1 MKIIKDVGIIGAGPA
16 GMSAA
21 LYLARSKYSFLLI
34 EKEMSGGKLN
44 ITTQI
49 ENYPGVGSID
59 GFTLGMNMKNQLKSF
74 NISIKKDNCIDVKKV
89 DEGFEVIGEKDTYLF
104 KILIIATGSKTKGSG
119 IKDEEKYY
127 GKGISF
133 CAVCDGFLYKNKDVA
148 VFASSRKGYLEALYL
163 ANIVNKVYLLHR
175 GVNFKGDDALVERVR
190 NTKNIEIVD
199 GVNIK
204 KINEVEGKIE
214 SVTLDNEKTINVKG
228 VFIYIGYKPD
238 TEMFKKLD
246 ITNING
252 DIIVSENFETEIDGL
267 YAIGDCAKKGV
278 YQLVTA
284 ASDGCI
290 AVSDIEKIRN

>member
-1 MKIIKDVGIIGAGPA
+1 MYDVIIIGMGIGGITAGIYGKRA
-16 GMSAA
+16 GLNVLMFEKSAP
-21 LYLARSKYSFLLI
+21 
-34 EKEMSGGKLN
+34 GGMLQK
-44 ITTQI
+44 IDKIQ
-49 ENYPGVGSID
+49 NYPGFSEISGPD
-59 GFTLGMNMKNQLKSF
+59 LALNLFNQ
-74 NISIKKDNCIDVKKV
+74 VKKV
-89 DEGFEVIGEKDTYLF
+89 GVPFKFEEVIDVEITEEYKKVITKNGTYEAKNIIVATGRTPKYLGLDNEKDYLGRG
-104 KILIIATGSKTKGSG
+104 LST
-119 IKDEEKYY
+119 
-127 GKGISF
+127 
-133 CAVCDGFLYKNKDVA
+133 CASCDGNFYKGEDVA
-148 VFASSRKGYLEALYL
+148 VVGSGNSALQESLYL

-267 YAIGDCAKKGV
+267 YAIGDCAKKDV

>member
-1 MKIIKDVGIIGAGPA
+1 MYDVIIIGMGIGGITAGIYAKRA
-16 GMSAA
+16 GLNVLMFEKSAP
-21 LYLARSKYSFLLI
+21 
-34 EKEMSGGKLN
+34 GGMLQK
-44 ITTQI
+44 IDKIQ
-49 ENYPGVGSID
+49 NYPGFSEISGPDLALNLFNQVKEVGVP
-59 GFTLGMNMKNQLKSF
+59 FKF
-74 NISIKKDNCIDVKKV
+74 EEVIDVEITEEYKKV
-89 DEGFEVIGEKDTYLF
+89 ITKNGTYDAKNVIVATGRTPKYLGLDNEKDYLGRG
-104 KILIIATGSKTKGSG
+104 LST
-119 IKDEEKYY
+119 
-127 GKGISF
+127 
-133 CAVCDGFLYKNKDVA
+133 CASCDGNLYKGEDVA
-148 VFASSRKGYLEALYL
+148 VVGSGNSALQESLYL
-163 ANIVNKVYLLHR
+163 ANIVNKVYILHR

-190 NTKNIEIVD
+190 NTQNIEIVD

>member
-1 MKIIKDVGIIGAGPA
+1 MYDVIIIGMGIGGITAGIYGKRA
-16 GMSAA
+16 GLNVLMFEKSAP
-21 LYLARSKYSFLLI
+21 
-34 EKEMSGGKLN
+34 GGMLQK
-44 ITTQI
+44 IDKIQ
-49 ENYPGVGSID
+49 NYPGFSEISGPD
-59 GFTLGMNMKNQLKSF
+59 LALNLFNQ
-74 NISIKKDNCIDVKKV
+74 VKKV
-89 DEGFEVIGEKDTYLF
+89 GVPFKFEEVIDVEITEEYKKVITKNGTYEAKNVIVATGRTPKYLGLDNEKDYLGRG
-104 KILIIATGSKTKGSG
+104 LST
-119 IKDEEKYY
+119 
-127 GKGISF
+127 
-133 CAVCDGFLYKNKDVA
+133 CASCDGNFYKGEDVA
-148 VFASSRKGYLEALYL
+148 VVGSGNSALQESLYL

-214 SVTLDNEKTINVKG
+214 SITLDNEKTINVKG

-267 YAIGDCAKKGV
+267 YAIGDCAKKDV

>member
-1 MKIIKDVGIIGAGPA
+1 MYDVIIIGMGIGGITAGIYGKRA
-16 GMSAA
+16 GLNVLMFEKSAP
-21 LYLARSKYSFLLI
+21 
-34 EKEMSGGKLN
+34 GGMLQK
-44 ITTQI
+44 IDKIQ
-49 ENYPGVGSID
+49 NYPGFSEISGPD
-59 GFTLGMNMKNQLKSF
+59 LALNLFNQ
-74 NISIKKDNCIDVKKV
+74 VKKV
-89 DEGFEVIGEKDTYLF
+89 GVPFKFEEVIDVEITEEYKKVITKNGTYEAKNVIVATGRTPKYLGLDNEKDYLGRG
-104 KILIIATGSKTKGSG
+104 LST
-119 IKDEEKYY
+119 
-127 GKGISF
+127 
-133 CAVCDGFLYKNKDVA
+133 CASCDGNFYKGEDVA
-148 VFASSRKGYLEALYL
+148 VVGSGNSALQESLYL

-238 TEMFKKLD
+238 TEMFEKLD

>member
-1 MKIIKDVGIIGAGPA
+1 MYDVIIIGMGIGGITAGIYGKRA
-16 GMSAA
+16 GLNVLMFEKSAP
-21 LYLARSKYSFLLI
+21 
-34 EKEMSGGKLN
+34 GGMLQK
-44 ITTQI
+44 IDKIQ
-49 ENYPGVGSID
+49 NYPGFSEISGPD
-59 GFTLGMNMKNQLKSF
+59 LALNLFNQVKEIGVPF
-74 NISIKKDNCIDVKKV
+74 KFEEVIDVEITEECKKV
-89 DEGFEVIGEKDTYLF
+89 ITKNGTYEAKNVIVATGRTPKYLGLDNEKDYLGRG
-104 KILIIATGSKTKGSG
+104 LST
-119 IKDEEKYY
+119 
-127 GKGISF
+127 
-133 CAVCDGFLYKNKDVA
+133 CASCDGNFYKGEDVA
-148 VFASSRKGYLEALYL
+148 VVGSGNSALQESLYL

>member
-1 MKIIKDVGIIGAGPA
+1 MYDVIIIGMGIGGITAGIYGKRA
-16 GMSAA
+16 GLNVLMFEKSAP
-21 LYLARSKYSFLLI
+21 
-34 EKEMSGGKLN
+34 GGMLQK
-44 ITTQI
+44 IDKIQ
-49 ENYPGVGSID
+49 NYPGFSEISGPD
-59 GFTLGMNMKNQLKSF
+59 LALNLFNQ
-74 NISIKKDNCIDVKKV
+74 VKKV
-89 DEGFEVIGEKDTYLF
+89 GVPFKFEEVIDVENTEEYKKVITKNGTYEAKNVIVATGRTPKYLGLDNEKDYLGRG
-104 KILIIATGSKTKGSG
+104 LST
-119 IKDEEKYY
+119 
-127 GKGISF
+127 
-133 CAVCDGFLYKNKDVA
+133 CASCDGNFYKGEDVA
-148 VFASSRKGYLEALYL
+148 VVGSGNSALQESLYL

>member
-1 MKIIKDVGIIGAGPA
+1 MYDVIIIGMGIGGITAGIYGKRA
-16 GMSAA
+16 GLNVLMFEKSAP
-21 LYLARSKYSFLLI
+21 
-34 EKEMSGGKLN
+34 GGMLQK
-44 ITTQI
+44 IDKIQ
-49 ENYPGVGSID
+49 NYPGFSEISGPD
-59 GFTLGMNMKNQLKSF
+59 LALNLFNQ
-74 NISIKKDNCIDVKKV
+74 VKKV
-89 DEGFEVIGEKDTYLF
+89 GVPFKFEEVIDVEITEEYKKVITKNGTYEAKNVIVATGRTPKYLGLDNEKDYLGRG
-104 KILIIATGSKTKGSG
+104 LST
-119 IKDEEKYY
+119 
-127 GKGISF
+127 
-133 CAVCDGFLYKNKDVA
+133 CASCDGNFYKGEDVA
-148 VFASSRKGYLEALYL
+148 VVGSGNSALQESLYL

-190 NTKNIEIVD
+190 NTQNIEIVD

-267 YAIGDCAKKGV
+267 YAIGDCAKKGI

>member
-1 MKIIKDVGIIGAGPA
+1 MYDVIIIGMGIGGITAGIYAKRA
-16 GMSAA
+16 GLNVLMFEKSAP
-21 LYLARSKYSFLLI
+21 
-34 EKEMSGGKLN
+34 GGMLQK
-44 ITTQI
+44 IDKIQ
-49 ENYPGVGSID
+49 NYPGFSEISGPDLALNLFNQVKKIGVPFKFEEVLDVEITEENKKVITKNGTYEAKNVIVATGRTPKYLGLDNEKDYLGRGLSTCASCDGNLYKGEDIAVVGS
-59 GFTLGMNMKNQLKSF
+59 GNSALQES
-74 NISIKKDNCIDVKKV
+74 
-89 DEGFEVIGEKDTYLF
+89 
-104 KILIIATGSKTKGSG
+104 
-119 IKDEEKYY
+119 
-127 GKGISF
+127 
-133 CAVCDGFLYKNKDVA
+133 
-148 VFASSRKGYLEALYL
+148 LYL

-190 NTKNIEIVD
+190 NTQNIEIVD

-204 KINEVEGKIE
+204 KINEVDGKIE

-238 TEMFKKLD
+238 TDMFKKLD

-252 DIIVSENFETEIDGL
+252 DIIVGENFETEIDGL

>member
-1 MKIIKDVGIIGAGPA
+1 MYDVIIIGMGIGGITAGIYAKRA
-16 GMSAA
+16 GLNVLMFEKSAP
-21 LYLARSKYSFLLI
+21 
-34 EKEMSGGKLN
+34 GGMLQK
-44 ITTQI
+44 IDKIQ
-49 ENYPGVGSID
+49 NYPGFSEISGPDLALNLFNQVKEVGVPFKFEEVLDVEITEENKKVITKNGTYEAKNVIVATGRTPKYLGLDNEKDYLGRGLSTCASCDGSLYKGEDIAVVGS
-59 GFTLGMNMKNQLKSF
+59 GNSALQES
-74 NISIKKDNCIDVKKV
+74 
-89 DEGFEVIGEKDTYLF
+89 
-104 KILIIATGSKTKGSG
+104 
-119 IKDEEKYY
+119 
-127 GKGISF
+127 
-133 CAVCDGFLYKNKDVA
+133 
-148 VFASSRKGYLEALYL
+148 LYL

-190 NTKNIEIVD
+190 NTQNIEIVD

-204 KINEVEGKIE
+204 KINEVDGKIE

-238 TEMFKKLD
+238 TDMFKKLD

>member
-1 MKIIKDVGIIGAGPA
+1 MYDVIIIGMGIGGITAGIYGKRDGLNVLMFEKSAPG
-16 GMSAA
+16 GM
-21 LYLARSKYSFLLI
+21 LQKI
-34 EKEMSGGKLN
+34 DK
-44 ITTQI
+44 IQ
-49 ENYPGVGSID
+49 NYPGFSEISGPD
-59 GFTLGMNMKNQLKSF
+59 LALNLFNQ
-74 NISIKKDNCIDVKKV
+74 VKKV
-89 DEGFEVIGEKDTYLF
+89 GVPFKFEEVIDVEITEEYKKVITKNGTYEAKNIIVATGRTPKYLGLDNEKDYLGRG
-104 KILIIATGSKTKGSG
+104 LST
-119 IKDEEKYY
+119 
-127 GKGISF
+127 
-133 CAVCDGFLYKNKDVA
+133 CASCDGNFYKGEDVA
-148 VFASSRKGYLEALYL
+148 VVGSGNSALQESLYL

-190 NTKNIEIVD
+190 NIKNIEIVD

-267 YAIGDCAKKGV
+267 YAIGDCAKKDV

>member
-1 MKIIKDVGIIGAGPA
+1 MYDVIIIGMGIGGITAGIYGKRA
-16 GMSAA
+16 GLNVLMFEKSAP
-21 LYLARSKYSFLLI
+21 
-34 EKEMSGGKLN
+34 GGMLQK
-44 ITTQI
+44 IDKIQ
-49 ENYPGVGSID
+49 NYPGFSEISGPD
-59 GFTLGMNMKNQLKSF
+59 LALNLFNQ
-74 NISIKKDNCIDVKKV
+74 VKKV
-89 DEGFEVIGEKDTYLF
+89 GVPFKFEEVIDVEITEEYKKVITKNGTYEAKNVIVATGRTPKYLGLDNEKDYLGRG
-104 KILIIATGSKTKGSG
+104 LST
-119 IKDEEKYY
+119 
-127 GKGISF
+127 
-133 CAVCDGFLYKNKDVA
+133 CASCDGNFYKGEDVA
-148 VFASSRKGYLEALYL
+148 VVGSGNSALQESLYL

-267 YAIGDCAKKGV
+267 YAIGDCAKKSV

>member
-1 MKIIKDVGIIGAGPA
+1 MYDVIIIGMGIGGITAGIYGKRA
-16 GMSAA
+16 GLNVLMFEKSAP
-21 LYLARSKYSFLLI
+21 
-34 EKEMSGGKLN
+34 GGMLQK
-44 ITTQI
+44 IDKIQ
-49 ENYPGVGSID
+49 NYPGFSEISGPD
-59 GFTLGMNMKNQLKSF
+59 LALNLFNQ
-74 NISIKKDNCIDVKKV
+74 VKKV
-89 DEGFEVIGEKDTYLF
+89 GVPFKFEEVIDVEITEEYKKVITKNGTCEAKNIIVATGRTPKYLGLDNEKDYLGRG
-104 KILIIATGSKTKGSG
+104 LST
-119 IKDEEKYY
+119 
-127 GKGISF
+127 
-133 CAVCDGFLYKNKDVA
+133 CASCDGNFYKGEDVA
-148 VFASSRKGYLEALYL
+148 VVGSGNSALQESLYL

-267 YAIGDCAKKGV
+267 YAIGDCAKKDV

>member
-1 MKIIKDVGIIGAGPA
+1 MYDVIIIGMGIGGITAGIYAKRA
-16 GMSAA
+16 GLNVLMFEKSAP
-21 LYLARSKYSFLLI
+21 
-34 EKEMSGGKLN
+34 GGMLQK
-44 ITTQI
+44 IDKIQ
-49 ENYPGVGSID
+49 NYPGFSEISGPDLALNLFNQVKEVGVP
-59 GFTLGMNMKNQLKSF
+59 FKF
-74 NISIKKDNCIDVKKV
+74 EEVIDVEITDENKKV
-89 DEGFEVIGEKDTYLF
+89 ITKNGTYEAKNIIVATGRTPKYLGLDNEKDYLGRG
-104 KILIIATGSKTKGSG
+104 LST
-119 IKDEEKYY
+119 
-127 GKGISF
+127 
-133 CAVCDGFLYKNKDVA
+133 CASCDGNFYKGEDVA
-148 VFASSRKGYLEALYL
+148 VVGSGNSALQESLYL

-190 NTKNIEIVD
+190 NTQNIEIVD

-252 DIIVSENFETEIDGL
+252 DIIVGENFETEIDGL

>member
-1 MKIIKDVGIIGAGPA
+1 MYDVIIIGMGIGGITAGIYGKRA
-16 GMSAA
+16 GLNVLMFEKSAP
-21 LYLARSKYSFLLI
+21 
-34 EKEMSGGKLN
+34 GGMLQK
-44 ITTQI
+44 IDKIQ
-49 ENYPGVGSID
+49 NYPGFSEISGPD
-59 GFTLGMNMKNQLKSF
+59 LALNLFNQ
-74 NISIKKDNCIDVKKV
+74 VKKV
-89 DEGFEVIGEKDTYLF
+89 GVPFKFEEVIYVEITEEYKKVITKNGTYEAKNVIVATGRTPKYLGLDNEKDYLGRG
-104 KILIIATGSKTKGSG
+104 LST
-119 IKDEEKYY
+119 
-127 GKGISF
+127 
-133 CAVCDGFLYKNKDVA
+133 CASCDGNFYKGEDVA
-148 VFASSRKGYLEALYL
+148 VVGSGNSALQESLYL

-190 NTKNIEIVD
+190 NTQNIEIVD

>member
-1 MKIIKDVGIIGAGPA
+1 MYDVIIIGMGIGGITAGIYGKRA
-16 GMSAA
+16 GLNVLMFEKSAP
-21 LYLARSKYSFLLI
+21 
-34 EKEMSGGKLN
+34 GGMLQK
-44 ITTQI
+44 IDKIQ
-49 ENYPGVGSID
+49 NYPGFSEISGSD
-59 GFTLGMNMKNQLKSF
+59 LALNLFNQ
-74 NISIKKDNCIDVKKV
+74 VKKV
-89 DEGFEVIGEKDTYLF
+89 GVPFKFEEVIDVEITEEYKKVITKNGTYEAKNVIVATGRTPKYLGLDNEKDYLGRG
-104 KILIIATGSKTKGSG
+104 LST
-119 IKDEEKYY
+119 
-127 GKGISF
+127 
-133 CAVCDGFLYKNKDVA
+133 CASCDGNFYKGEDVA
-148 VFASSRKGYLEALYL
+148 VVGSGNSALQESLYL

-175 GVNFKGDDALVERVR
+175 GVNFKGDDALVEKVR
-190 NTKNIEIVD
+190 NTQNIEIVD

-267 YAIGDCAKKGV
+267 YAIGDCAKKDV

>member
-1 MKIIKDVGIIGAGPA
+1 MYDVIIIGMGIGGITAGIYGKRA
-16 GMSAA
+16 GLNVLMFEKSAP
-21 LYLARSKYSFLLI
+21 
-34 EKEMSGGKLN
+34 GGMLQK
-44 ITTQI
+44 IDKIQ
-49 ENYPGVGSID
+49 NYPGFSEISGPD
-59 GFTLGMNMKNQLKSF
+59 LALNLFNQ
-74 NISIKKDNCIDVKKV
+74 VKKV
-89 DEGFEVIGEKDTYLF
+89 GVPFKFEEVIDVEITEEYKKVITKNGTYEAKNIIVATGRTPKYLGLDNEKDYLGRG
-104 KILIIATGSKTKGSG
+104 LST
-119 IKDEEKYY
+119 
-127 GKGISF
+127 
-133 CAVCDGFLYKNKDVA
+133 CASCDGNFYKGEDVA
-148 VFASSRKGYLEALYL
+148 VVGSGNSALQESLYL

-175 GVNFKGDDALVERVR
+175 GVNFKGDDALVEKVR
-190 NTKNIEIVD
+190 NTQNIEIVD

-214 SVTLDNEKTINVKG
+214 SVTLDNEKTIKLKG

>member
-1 MKIIKDVGIIGAGPA
+1 MYDVIIIGMGIGGITAGIYGKRA
-16 GMSAA
+16 GLNVLMFEKSAP
-21 LYLARSKYSFLLI
+21 
-34 EKEMSGGKLN
+34 GGMLQK
-44 ITTQI
+44 IDKIQ
-49 ENYPGVGSID
+49 NYPGFSEISGPD
-59 GFTLGMNMKNQLKSF
+59 LALNLFNQ
-74 NISIKKDNCIDVKKV
+74 VKKV
-89 DEGFEVIGEKDTYLF
+89 GVPFKFEEVIDVEITEEYKKVITKNGTYEAKNIIVATGRTSKYLGLDNEKDYLGRG
-104 KILIIATGSKTKGSG
+104 LST
-119 IKDEEKYY
+119 
-127 GKGISF
+127 
-133 CAVCDGFLYKNKDVA
+133 CASCDGNFYKGEDVA
-148 VFASSRKGYLEALYL
+148 VVGSGNSALQESLYL

-190 NTKNIEIVD
+190 NTQNIEIVD

-204 KINEVEGKIE
+204 KINEVDGKIE
-214 SVTLDNEKTINVKG
+214 SVTLDNKKTINVKG

>member
-1 MKIIKDVGIIGAGPA
+1 MYDVIIIGMGIGGITAGIYGKRA
-16 GMSAA
+16 GLNVLMFEKSAP
-21 LYLARSKYSFLLI
+21 
-34 EKEMSGGKLN
+34 GGMLQK
-44 ITTQI
+44 IDKIQ
-49 ENYPGVGSID
+49 NYPGFSEISGPD
-59 GFTLGMNMKNQLKSF
+59 LALNLFNQ
-74 NISIKKDNCIDVKKV
+74 VKKV
-89 DEGFEVIGEKDTYLF
+89 GVPFKFEEVIDVEITEEYKKVITKNGTYEAKNIIVATGRTPKYLGLDNEKDYLGRG
-104 KILIIATGSKTKGSG
+104 LST
-119 IKDEEKYY
+119 
-127 GKGISF
+127 
-133 CAVCDGFLYKNKDVA
+133 CASCDGNFYKGEDVA
-148 VFASSRKGYLEALYL
+148 VVGSGNSALQESLYL

-190 NTKNIEIVD
+190 NTQNIEIVD

-267 YAIGDCAKKGV
+267 YAIGDCAKKDV

>member
-1 MKIIKDVGIIGAGPA
+1 MYDVIIIGMGIGGITAGIYGKRA
-16 GMSAA
+16 GLNVLMFEKSAP
-21 LYLARSKYSFLLI
+21 
-34 EKEMSGGKLN
+34 GGMLQK
-44 ITTQI
+44 IDKIQ
-49 ENYPGVGSID
+49 NYPGFSEISGPD
-59 GFTLGMNMKNQLKSF
+59 LALNLFNQ
-74 NISIKKDNCIDVKKV
+74 VKKV
-89 DEGFEVIGEKDTYLF
+89 GVPFKFEEVIDVEITEEYKKVITKNGTYEAKNVIVATGRTPKYLGLDNEKDYLGRG
-104 KILIIATGSKTKGSG
+104 LST
-119 IKDEEKYY
+119 
-127 GKGISF
+127 
-133 CAVCDGFLYKNKDVA
+133 CASCDGNFYKGEDVA
-148 VFASSRKGYLEALYL
+148 VVGSGNSALQESLYL

-238 TEMFKKLD
+238 TEIFKKLD

>member
-1 MKIIKDVGIIGAGPA
+1 MYDVIIIGMGIGGITAGIYAKRA
-16 GMSAA
+16 GLNVLMFEKSAP
-21 LYLARSKYSFLLI
+21 
-34 EKEMSGGKLN
+34 GGMLQK
-44 ITTQI
+44 IDKIQ
-49 ENYPGVGSID
+49 NYPGFSEISGPDLALNLFNQVKEARVPFKFEEVIDVEITDENKKVITKNGTYEAKNIIVATGRTPKYLGLDNEKDYLGRGLSTCASCDGNLYKGEDIAVVGS
-59 GFTLGMNMKNQLKSF
+59 GNSALQES
-74 NISIKKDNCIDVKKV
+74 
-89 DEGFEVIGEKDTYLF
+89 
-104 KILIIATGSKTKGSG
+104 
-119 IKDEEKYY
+119 
-127 GKGISF
+127 
-133 CAVCDGFLYKNKDVA
+133 
-148 VFASSRKGYLEALYL
+148 LYL

-190 NTKNIEIVD
+190 NTQNIDIVD

>member
-1 MKIIKDVGIIGAGPA
+1 MYDVIIIGMGIGGITAGIYGKRA
-16 GMSAA
+16 GLNVLMFEKSAP
-21 LYLARSKYSFLLI
+21 
-34 EKEMSGGKLN
+34 GGMLQK
-44 ITTQI
+44 IDKIQ
-49 ENYPGVGSID
+49 NYPGFSEISGPD
-59 GFTLGMNMKNQLKSF
+59 LALNLFNQ
-74 NISIKKDNCIDVKKV
+74 VKKV
-89 DEGFEVIGEKDTYLF
+89 GVPFKFEEVIDVEITEEYKKVITKNGTYEAKNIIVATGRTPKYLGLDNEKDYLGRG
-104 KILIIATGSKTKGSG
+104 LST
-119 IKDEEKYY
+119 
-127 GKGISF
+127 
-133 CAVCDGFLYKNKDVA
+133 CASCDGNFYKGEDVA
-148 VFASSRKGYLEALYL
+148 VVGSGNSALQESLYL
-163 ANIVNKVYLLHR
+163 ANIVSKVYLLHR

-267 YAIGDCAKKGV
+267 YAIGDCAKKDV

>member
-1 MKIIKDVGIIGAGPA
+1 MYDVIIIGMGIGGITAGIYAKRA
-16 GMSAA
+16 GLNVLMFEKSAP
-21 LYLARSKYSFLLI
+21 
-34 EKEMSGGKLN
+34 GGMLQK
-44 ITTQI
+44 IDKIQ
-49 ENYPGVGSID
+49 NYPGFSEISGPD
-59 GFTLGMNMKNQLKSF
+59 LALNLFNQ
-74 NISIKKDNCIDVKKV
+74 VKKV
-89 DEGFEVIGEKDTYLF
+89 GVPFKFEEVFDVEITEESKKVITKNGTYEAKNVIVATGRTPKYLGLDNEKDYLGRGLSTCASCDGNLY
-104 KILIIATGSKTKGSG
+104 KGEDIAVVGSG
-119 IKDEEKYY
+119 NSALQE
-127 GKGISF
+127 S
-133 CAVCDGFLYKNKDVA
+133 
-148 VFASSRKGYLEALYL
+148 LYL
-163 ANIVNKVYLLHR
+163 ANIVNKVHLLHR

-190 NTKNIEIVD
+190 NTQNIEIVD

-204 KINEVEGKIE
+204 KINEVDGKIE

-238 TEMFKKLD
+238 TDMFKKLD

-252 DIIVSENFETEIDGL
+252 DIIVGENFETEIDGL

>member
-1 MKIIKDVGIIGAGPA
+1 MYDVIIIGMGIGGITAGIYGKRA
-16 GMSAA
+16 GLNVLMFEKSAP
-21 LYLARSKYSFLLI
+21 
-34 EKEMSGGKLN
+34 GGMLQK
-44 ITTQI
+44 IDKIQ
-49 ENYPGVGSID
+49 NYPGFSEISGPD
-59 GFTLGMNMKNQLKSF
+59 LALNLFNQ
-74 NISIKKDNCIDVKKV
+74 VKKV
-89 DEGFEVIGEKDTYLF
+89 GVPFKFEEVIDVEITEEYKKVITKNGTYEAKNVIVAIGRTPKYLGLDNEKDYLGRG
-104 KILIIATGSKTKGSG
+104 LST
-119 IKDEEKYY
+119 
-127 GKGISF
+127 
-133 CAVCDGFLYKNKDVA
+133 CASCDGNFYKGEDVA
-148 VFASSRKGYLEALYL
+148 VVGSGNSALQESLYL

-190 NTKNIEIVD
+190 NTQNIEIVD

-267 YAIGDCAKKGV
+267 YAIGDCAKKDV

>member
-1 MKIIKDVGIIGAGPA
+1 MYDVIIIGMGIGGITAGIYGKRA
-16 GMSAA
+16 GLNVLMFEKSAP
-21 LYLARSKYSFLLI
+21 
-34 EKEMSGGKLN
+34 GGMLQK
-44 ITTQI
+44 IDKIQ
-49 ENYPGVGSID
+49 NYPGFSEISGPD
-59 GFTLGMNMKNQLKSF
+59 LALNLFNQ
-74 NISIKKDNCIDVKKV
+74 VKKV
-89 DEGFEVIGEKDTYLF
+89 GVPFKFEEVIDVEITEEYKKVITKNGTYEAKNVIVATGRTPKYLGLDNEKDYLGRG
-104 KILIIATGSKTKGSG
+104 LST
-119 IKDEEKYY
+119 
-127 GKGISF
+127 
-133 CAVCDGFLYKNKDVA
+133 CASCDGNFYKGEDVA
-148 VFASSRKGYLEALYL
+148 VVGSGNSALQESLYL

-214 SVTLDNEKTINVKG
+214 SVTLDNEKTINIKG

>member
-1 MKIIKDVGIIGAGPA
+1 MYDVIIIGMGIGGITAGIYGKRA
-16 GMSAA
+16 GLNVLMFEKSAP
-21 LYLARSKYSFLLI
+21 
-34 EKEMSGGKLN
+34 GGMLQK
-44 ITTQI
+44 IDKIQ
-49 ENYPGVGSID
+49 NYPGFSEISGPD
-59 GFTLGMNMKNQLKSF
+59 LALNLFNQ
-74 NISIKKDNCIDVKKV
+74 VKKV
-89 DEGFEVIGEKDTYLF
+89 GVPFKFEEVIDVEITEEYKKVITKNGTYKAKNVIVATGRTPKYLGLDNEKDYLGRG
-104 KILIIATGSKTKGSG
+104 LST
-119 IKDEEKYY
+119 
-127 GKGISF
+127 
-133 CAVCDGFLYKNKDVA
+133 CASCDGNFYKGEDVA
-148 VFASSRKGYLEALYL
+148 VVGSGNSALQESLYL

-290 AVSDIEKIRN
+290 AVSDIEKN

>member
-1 MKIIKDVGIIGAGPA
+1 MYDVIIIGMGIGGITAGIYGKRA
-16 GMSAA
+16 GLNVLMVENSAP
-21 LYLARSKYSFLLI
+21 
-34 EKEMSGGKLN
+34 GGMLQK
-44 ITTQI
+44 IDKIQ
-49 ENYPGVGSID
+49 NYPGFSEISGPD
-59 GFTLGMNMKNQLKSF
+59 LALNLFNQ
-74 NISIKKDNCIDVKKV
+74 VKKV
-89 DEGFEVIGEKDTYLF
+89 GVPFKFEEVIDVEITEEYKKVITKNGTYEAKNIIVATGRTPKYLGLDNEKDYLGRG
-104 KILIIATGSKTKGSG
+104 LST
-119 IKDEEKYY
+119 
-127 GKGISF
+127 
-133 CAVCDGFLYKNKDVA
+133 CASCDGNFYKGEDVA
-148 VFASSRKGYLEALYL
+148 VVGSGNSALQESLYL

>member
-1 MKIIKDVGIIGAGPA
+1 MYDVIIIGMGIGGITAGIYGKRA
-16 GMSAA
+16 GLNVLMFEKSAP
-21 LYLARSKYSFLLI
+21 
-34 EKEMSGGKLN
+34 GGMLQK
-44 ITTQI
+44 IDKIQ
-49 ENYPGVGSID
+49 NYPGFSEISGPD
-59 GFTLGMNMKNQLKSF
+59 LALNLFNQ
-74 NISIKKDNCIDVKKV
+74 VKKV
-89 DEGFEVIGEKDTYLF
+89 GVPFKFEEVIDVEITEENKKVITKNGTYEAKNIIVATGRTPKYLGLDNEKDYLGRG
-104 KILIIATGSKTKGSG
+104 LST
-119 IKDEEKYY
+119 
-127 GKGISF
+127 
-133 CAVCDGFLYKNKDVA
+133 CASCDGNFYKGEDVA
-148 VFASSRKGYLEALYL
+148 VVGSGNSALQESLYL

>member
-1 MKIIKDVGIIGAGPA
+1 MYDVIIIGMGIGGITAGIYGKRA
-16 GMSAA
+16 GLNVLMFEKSAP
-21 LYLARSKYSFLLI
+21 
-34 EKEMSGGKLN
+34 GGMLQK
-44 ITTQI
+44 IDKIQ
-49 ENYPGVGSID
+49 NYPGFSEISGPD
-59 GFTLGMNMKNQLKSF
+59 LALNLFNQ
-74 NISIKKDNCIDVKKV
+74 VKKV
-89 DEGFEVIGEKDTYLF
+89 GVPFKFEEVIDVEITEEYKKVITKNGTYEAKNVIVATGRTPKYLGLDNEKDYLGRG
-104 KILIIATGSKTKGSG
+104 LST
-119 IKDEEKYY
+119 
-127 GKGISF
+127 
-133 CAVCDGFLYKNKDVA
+133 CASCDGNFYKGEDVA
-148 VFASSRKGYLEALYL
+148 VVGSGNSALQESLYL

-204 KINEVEGKIE
+204 KINEVEGNIE

-267 YAIGDCAKKGV
+267 YAIGDCAKKDV

>member
-1 MKIIKDVGIIGAGPA
+1 MYDVIIIGMGIGGITAGIYGKRA
-16 GMSAA
+16 GLNVLMFEKSAP
-21 LYLARSKYSFLLI
+21 
-34 EKEMSGGKLN
+34 GGMLQK
-44 ITTQI
+44 IDKIQ
-49 ENYPGVGSID
+49 NYPGFFYFFGPD
-59 GFTLGMNMKNQLKSF
+59 LALNLF
-74 NISIKKDNCIDVKKV
+74 NHVKKV
-89 DEGFEVIGEKDTYLF
+89 GVPFKFEEVIDVEITEECKKVITKNGIYEAKNIIVATGRTPKYLGLDNEKDYLGRG
-104 KILIIATGSKTKGSG
+104 LST
-119 IKDEEKYY
+119 
-127 GKGISF
+127 
-133 CAVCDGFLYKNKDVA
+133 CASCDGNFYKGEDVA
-148 VFASSRKGYLEALYL
+148 VVGSGNSALQESLYL

-190 NTKNIEIVD
+190 NTQNIEIVD

>member
-1 MKIIKDVGIIGAGPA
+1 MYDVIIIGMGIGGITAGIYGKRA
-16 GMSAA
+16 GLNVLMFEKSAP
-21 LYLARSKYSFLLI
+21 
-34 EKEMSGGKLN
+34 GGMLQK
-44 ITTQI
+44 IDKIQ
-49 ENYPGVGSID
+49 NYPGFSEISGPD
-59 GFTLGMNMKNQLKSF
+59 LALNLFNQ
-74 NISIKKDNCIDVKKV
+74 VKKV
-89 DEGFEVIGEKDTYLF
+89 GVPFKFEEVIDVEITEEYKKVITKNGTYEAKNIIVATGRTPKYLGLDNEKDYLGRG
-104 KILIIATGSKTKGSG
+104 LST
-119 IKDEEKYY
+119 
-127 GKGISF
+127 
-133 CAVCDGFLYKNKDVA
+133 CASCDGNFYKGEDVA
-148 VFASSRKGYLEALYL
+148 VVGSGNSALQESLYL

-284 ASDGCI
+284 ASYGCI